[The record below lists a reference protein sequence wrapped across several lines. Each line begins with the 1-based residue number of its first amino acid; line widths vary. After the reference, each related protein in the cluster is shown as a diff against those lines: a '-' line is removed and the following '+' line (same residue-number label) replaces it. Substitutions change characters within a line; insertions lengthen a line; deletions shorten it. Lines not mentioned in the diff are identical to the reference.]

1 MAGSP
6 IADFRTVRRSR
17 RRAGARTRPADCRR
31 FPVVRTE
38 FAARMEF
45 ADRTEIA
52 VQTEVADRTEIAVQ
66 TETADRTETAVQTE
80 VADRTETADQTEI
93 AVRTGFAVRREF
105 AARIELAAGK
115 HSSPGPCRR
124 VGTAFRCSRCRTI
137 LV

>member
-38 FAARMEF
+38 FAARLEF
-45 ADRTEIA
+45 ADRTEI
-52 VQTEVADRTEIAVQ
+52 
-66 TETADRTETAVQTE
+66 ADRTETAVQTE
-80 VADRTETADQTEI
+80 V

>member
-38 FAARMEF
+38 FAARME
-45 ADRTEIA
+45 IA
-52 VQTEVADRTEIAVQ
+52 VR
-66 TETADRTETAVQTE
+66 TETAGRTETAVQTE
-80 VADRTETADQTEI
+80 VADRTETADETEI
-93 AVRTGFAVRREF
+93 AIRTGFAVRREF

-137 LV
+137 LVPRRQSRRPMGR